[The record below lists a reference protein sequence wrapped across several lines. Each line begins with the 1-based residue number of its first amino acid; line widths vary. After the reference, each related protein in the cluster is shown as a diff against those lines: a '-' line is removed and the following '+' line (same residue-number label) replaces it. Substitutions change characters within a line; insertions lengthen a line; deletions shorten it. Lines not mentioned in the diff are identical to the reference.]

1 MCFRRWSIGMKL
13 VVLISHLL
21 HRYQFLNQFL
31 RGINFH
37 WLVIFQLVVMQPWS
51 TTVFWRYKPVSK
63 RYQKFKE
70 VKWMRITE
78 TILFHDHGAW
88 ICSMFCFFGC
98 VFFFFLVCDPKLILQ
113 ISGTFQETCR
123 KLHRKTEEADNAVK
137 ELLSKLSDC
146 CDELGKMDLDDSTIE
161 THVQW
166 YGCINVSCWATAYQ
180 SDIFGISHG
189 MICCCCILV
198 LVALRLAHSSWSC
211 RTFLTG

>member
-1 MCFRRWSIGMKL
+1 MVRTGTYIALSSSLRIKIPTHMRKQLKINVFSYFNLVRNFKFSTSLHSSAPVGMLQCDYPLSMPTSWTSHNQMCFRRWSIGMKL

-98 VFFFFLVCDPKLILQ
+98 VFIFIFWF
-113 ISGTFQETCR
+113 
-123 KLHRKTEEADNAVK
+123 
-137 ELLSKLSDC
+137 
-146 CDELGKMDLDDSTIE
+146 
-161 THVQW
+161 
-166 YGCINVSCWATAYQ
+166 ATQ
-180 SDIFGISHG
+180 S
-189 MICCCCILV
+189 
-198 LVALRLAHSSWSC
+198 
-211 RTFLTG
+211 